1 MFMLSM
7 LALVYAQTDETQD
20 DAKTES
26 DASEIPDTQD
36 TGTVGVEAPVVQ
48 DAISPAAIE
57 STVASMATQMPKQ
70 SLWKPYLQSVG
81 ITAISMP
88 ITYVTGAMLTHTSNQ
103 LVAGLLPTVLTSVM
117 IPSSAAYFS
126 EKYFLSSMDYHTANW
141 AYGSTIGL
149 NVGLYAGGTVLGVST
164 DNWKDLVVY
173 GVVSAV
179 VLPVPTLLSGK
190 TSSGSISMNV
200 YPTESGQWFWSGG
213 YHGQF

>member
-1 MFMLSM
+1 MFILSM
-7 LALVYAQTDETQD
+7 LTLVYAQTDETQD

-26 DASEIPDTQD
+26 DTSEIPDTQD
-36 TGTVGVEAPVVQ
+36 AGTVGVEAPVVQ

-57 STVASMATQMPKQ
+57 STVASMTTQMPKQ

-81 ITAISMP
+81 ITAVSMP

-149 NVGLYAGGTVLGVST
+149 QVGLYAGGTVLGVST

-173 GVVSAV
+173 GVVSAL
-179 VLPVPTLLSGK
+179 VLPLPTLLSAR
-190 TSSGSISMNV
+190 SSGGSISMHV